1 MRYSLASRFRG
12 TFIGAYLGEC
22 FAFDKEKSPSGSTP
36 GLFNIDIHS
45 FSSNCDTN
53 HIDDWGK
60 ITVLNAQSLITL
72 GKFDLDAWE
81 KNLQII
87 QTPSEGISE
96 GSCQYNLQAILTAIP
111 VALFFHENSIKLRQ
125 NLLYVVKI
133 LGDEPILQDGVLA
146 VGYAIALALTEKL
159 HPQTLIPQIISFM
172 GENPTPLSENL
183 LKVNE
188 LLSENAGLERVRGS
202 FDYQTKSTQTKPAD
216 LIAIAFYCFLA
227 TLEDFRLGVLRST
240 QLGLYGQQIAPITGA
255 LSGAYNSMVSIPVT
269 WQFQP
274 EYKKT
279 LFKWGFTNFSQMLEL
294 SDALVVAWSGV
305 YSQSSD
311 ITAAGLE
318 VPTVAAPRV
327 IR

>member
-12 TFIGAYLGEC
+12 TFTGAYLGEC
-22 FAFDKEKSPSGSTP
+22 LAFDKEKSPSSSTS
-36 GLFNIDIHS
+36 GLFDIDIIS
-45 FSSNCDTN
+45 FSSTCDTN
-53 HIDDWGK
+53 YINDWGK
-60 ITVLNAQSLITL
+60 ITALNAQSLITL
-72 GKFDLDAWE
+72 GKFDLDVWK

-96 GSCQYNLQAILTAIP
+96 GSCQHHLQAILTAIP
-111 VALFFHENSIKLRQ
+111 LALFFHENSIKLRQ
-125 NLLYVVKI
+125 NLLYVVNI

-172 GENPTPLSENL
+172 GETPTQLSENL

-202 FDYQTKSTQTKPAD
+202 LDCQTKSTQTKSAD

-240 QLGLYGQQIAPITGA
+240 QLGLGQQIAPITGA
-255 LSGAYNSMVSIPVT
+255 LSGAYNSMAGIPVS

-274 EYKKT
+274 EYRKT
-279 LFKWGFTNFSQMLEL
+279 LFKWGFRNFSQMLEL
-294 SDALVVAWSGV
+294 SDALALAWSGV
-305 YSQSSD
+305 YSQNPHFAPASV
-311 ITAAGLE
+311 E